1 MLNNTLAITF
11 RHFPNMPVKH
21 VDLKCFSTLLQC
33 AVSKTAIRNG
43 YNEERSQ
50 HNVNLK
56 LKRDFSQFQRKS
68 LRINP
73 LDDSQ
78 RDSDQK
84 NSEDVLFDMFRS
96 STSDTLP
103 VGKFLA
109 ALRTSGIRMNDPRIH
124 EMMENLRKVHRMSNY
139 EGGSPE
145 TQNLNR
151 ETFKSVVAPNIV
163 LLAKAFRHQFV
174 IPDFLGFT
182 KDIEEIYWNCK
193 SNRDGK
199 VAAYIPQLQRV
210 NPDYWGVSVCTIDG
224 QRFSIGDVNVPFT
237 LQSCSKPLTY
247 AIALEKLG
255 QDLVHQYVGQE
266 PSGRNFN
273 ELVLD
278 YNKKPHNP
286 MINAGAILVCSLLKT
301 LVKPEMTLA
310 EKFDYTMQWF
320 RRLSGGDNFG
330 FNNAVFLSEREAADR
345 NYALGFYMREHKCY
359 PEKANLREC
368 MDFYF
373 QCCSMESTCDSMSI
387 VAATLA
393 NGGICPI
400 TEEKVLRPEVVRDVL
415 SLMHSCGMYD
425 YSGQFA
431 FKVGVPAKSGV
442 SGGMLVVI
450 PNVMGIFV
458 WSPPLDPLGNTCRGV
473 QFCEELVQIFNFH
486 RYDNLKHA
494 TNKKDPR
501 RHRYETKGLSIVNLL
516 FSAASGDVTALRR
529 HKLSGMDITLSDYD
543 GRTALHLAASEGHL
557 ECVEF
562 LLEQCNVP
570 HDPRD
575 RWGNTPVDE
584 AETFGHHKVVE
595 FLQNYDNKMKSQAAI
610 QKVLD
615 DEAKSYGGGDGAS
628 GDSAPPKGNV
638 LYDKSA
644 TSTPF
649 PDDDRTDPK
658 SMF

>member
-1 MLNNTLAITF
+1 HLSLS
-11 RHFPNMPVKH
+11 VKN
-21 VDLKCFSTLLQC
+21 VDLKCLSTFIRCGISNHKNFGILTKEKRKRILNDFKENGVNGTMGAANAEVALQKEAFVKLLT
-33 AVSKTAIRNG
+33 KFI
-43 YNEERSQ
+43 
-50 HNVNLK
+50 
-56 LKRDFSQFQRKS
+56 
-68 LRINP
+68 
-73 LDDSQ
+73 SQ

-109 ALRTSGIRMNDPRIH
+109 ALRTSGIRMNDPRIQ
-124 EMMENLRKVHRMSNY
+124 EMMDNLRKVHRMSNY

-199 VAAYIPQLQRV
+199 VAAYIPQLQH
-210 NPDYWGVSVCTIDG
+210 YWGVSVCTIDG

-255 QDLVHQYVGQE
+255 QDIVHQYVGQE

-301 LVKPEMTLA
+301 LVKHEMTLA

-320 RRLSGGDNFG
+320 RRLSGGENFG

-345 NYALGFYMREHKCY
+345 NYALGFYM
-359 PEKANLREC
+359 P
-368 MDFYF
+368 
-373 QCCSMESTCDSMSI
+373 
-387 VAATLA
+387 TLA

-562 LLEQCNVP
+562 LLEHCNVP

-575 RWGNTPVDE
+575 RWGNTPIDE

-595 FLQNYDNKMKSQAAI
+595 YLQNYDNKLKSQAAF
-610 QKVLD
+610 QKALD
-615 DEAKSYGGGDGAS
+615 DEAKAYGGSNG
-628 GDSAPPKGNV
+628 GDSTP
-638 LYDKSA
+638 
-644 TSTPF
+644 STNPLL
-649 PDDDRTDPK
+649 
-658 SMF
+658 